1 MKIEASRVVIKENVN
16 PFSTIGMIKVILTLH
31 PRLIMTILD
40 PRPGGLVSSMVI
52 LNLGWR
58 VRITVLIP
66 PVEKGLLQSLLFSSE
81 STSYVSLLELF
92 LLLY

>member
-1 MKIEASRVVIKENVN
+1 MKIEASRVVIKENVS

-40 PRPGGLVSSMVI
+40 PQPIGLVSNMVI

-58 VRITVLIP
+58 VRITVIIP
-66 PVEKGLLQSLLFSSE
+66 PEEKGLLHSKKIAFWAYEVQYFRSRYN
-81 STSYVSLLELF
+81 T
-92 LLLY
+92 